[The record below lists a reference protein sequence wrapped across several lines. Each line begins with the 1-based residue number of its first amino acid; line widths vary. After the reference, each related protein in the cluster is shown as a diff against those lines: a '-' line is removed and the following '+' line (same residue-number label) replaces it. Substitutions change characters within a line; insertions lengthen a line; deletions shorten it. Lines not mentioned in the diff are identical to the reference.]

1 MSPLSPFVWRTL
13 RSVLFWFH
21 APQNTLLFISAVA
34 GDNVPPECVDQ
45 PELANCEL
53 IVYARLCSNSYY
65 SSFCCASCARHS
77 QKNDRFGRLGW
88 SRGGVTNSGL
98 GGRGDEVGG
107 LGSCCLEDC
116 ILKNLPTLN
125 FCICQNELKR
135 KKAQIWAVQ
144 ECIHKGTETVDA
156 VNQESAGCEHFLFRE
171 SVCTLLH

>member
-1 MSPLSPFVWRTL
+1 MTSLLCVTI
-13 RSVLFWFH
+13 VIFWFQ
-21 APQNTLLFISAVA
+21 APQNTLSFISAVA

-77 QKNDRFGRLGW
+77 HSKNDRFGRLGW

-107 LGSCCLEDC
+107 QG
-116 ILKNLPTLN
+116 
-125 FCICQNELKR
+125 ELFF
-135 KKAQIWAVQ
+135 
-144 ECIHKGTETVDA
+144 G
-156 VNQESAGCEHFLFRE
+156 GLHFE
-171 SVCTLLH
+171 KPSNAELLHLPKWVKKKHKSEQFKSASIKGLRL